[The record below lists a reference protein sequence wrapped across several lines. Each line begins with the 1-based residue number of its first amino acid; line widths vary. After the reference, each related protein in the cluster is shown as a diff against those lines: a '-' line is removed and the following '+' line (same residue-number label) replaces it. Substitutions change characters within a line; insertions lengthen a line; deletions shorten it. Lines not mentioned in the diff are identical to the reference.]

1 MSRCSHIEMLA
12 SRKTTDVLIALKC
25 FFARKGFPKLMISD
39 REASFIR
46 SGKELK
52 RLNDTIDKSKLV
64 SAVAPQGVQ
73 FKFNFSYSPNY
84 QALVERLHKIVKD
97 GLKTKMIRNKPTISE
112 FHHHL
117 CTMEHILNSR
127 PLSTIRTSSTDAFQ
141 TVDAFQ
147 LFTGHPHNPIVPPYR
162 TNQNYFIEQLKTA
175 QHVAKHLKFM
185 DIQLSKLWSFF
196 YDSYFQALQ
205 KYTKKVDPTR
215 KIKINDVVLIRDVNI
230 RIRGEYPIG
239 IVIGYGHSDATF
251 AKDQTGYPRV
261 LRVRIRKK
269 GSNVEI
275 VRPYQSF
282 SLLEISEECVET
294 EQK

>member
-1 MSRCSHIEMLA
+1 MIDQTGLLRIQGRIIDRYRRNPVQDFYHYQILLHSKSILTEKLIINCHLDNICLGIKTTLYHMQKMFYIIKAWKTTERVLLQCVLCKHRKCQTKNEIVAPIPDLMMCRNPSTQRRCFTTCFWDIAGPLYISDNKKDQKYYYLLITCAMSRCSHIEILA

-117 CTMEHILNSR
+117 CTMEHILISR
-127 PLSTIRTSSTDAFQ
+127 PLLAIRTSSTDAFQ
-141 TVDAFQ
+141 T
-147 LFTGHPHNPIVPPYR
+147 T
-162 TNQNYFIEQLKTA
+162 
-175 QHVAKHLKFM
+175 
-185 DIQLSKLWSFF
+185 
-196 YDSYFQALQ
+196 
-205 KYTKKVDPTR
+205 
-215 KIKINDVVLIRDVNI
+215 DV
-230 RIRGEYPIG
+230 
-239 IVIGYGHSDATF
+239 F
-251 AKDQTGYPRV
+251 
-261 LRVRIRKK
+261 
-269 GSNVEI
+269 
-275 VRPYQSF
+275 
-282 SLLEISEECVET
+282 
-294 EQK
+294 